1 MSVFSYT
8 SPYLIV
14 FYDSI
19 SLWHFFFCRTLPL
32 LESLFSESSGSS
44 LPCARPNNWL
54 CGSTW
59 VLKARIH
66 ARSSRRFRDI
76 FHCLQVFSI
85 RVGVCRFLHWPT
97 HRLRQGKRCH
107 FFNDIFSFHA
117 VVKFPITFLTHYVF
131 IWDLQMF
138 LFNACVFLISWRGIR
153 IPISVR
159 SFSTAPQAQAGRQD
173 LSNHFSALC
182 MLRSCFLWR
191 WRQKFETKSGRI
203 RVQENIPLKEK
214 RTKVRR
220 KSFPGSIWIQF
231 GMQNE
236 SGNGSQKGGRK
247 TTSFLEPFS

>member
-1 MSVFSYT
+1 MKIFPETSPGSRAGRELEINKNFVQIFTETRPGLAEPAGSSKSISYVLFLQNRVFSWPDIKSISLGPGLGFLWCVFSRHFHILLFAVSFAFNMSVFSYT

-85 RVGVCRFLHWPT
+85 RVGVCRFLH
-97 HRLRQGKRCH
+97 
-107 FFNDIFSFHA
+107 
-117 VVKFPITFLTHYVF
+117 
-131 IWDLQMF
+131 
-138 LFNACVFLISWRGIR
+138 
-153 IPISVR
+153 
-159 SFSTAPQAQAGRQD
+159 
-173 LSNHFSALC
+173 
-182 MLRSCFLWR
+182 
-191 WRQKFETKSGRI
+191 
-203 RVQENIPLKEK
+203 
-214 RTKVRR
+214 
-220 KSFPGSIWIQF
+220 
-231 GMQNE
+231 
-236 SGNGSQKGGRK
+236 
-247 TTSFLEPFS
+247 

>member
-1 MSVFSYT
+1 M
-8 SPYLIV
+8 
-14 FYDSI
+14 
-19 SLWHFFFCRTLPL
+19 TLY
-32 LESLFSESSGSS
+32 
-44 LPCARPNNWL
+44 L
-54 CGSTW
+54 CGISSFVEPSPFW
-59 VLKARIH
+59 KVCFRSLRARLFHAHARITGFAEALGCWKLGFLRVRH
-66 ARSSRRFRDI
+66 EGSVSF

-85 RVGVCRFLHWPT
+85 RVGVCLFLHWPT